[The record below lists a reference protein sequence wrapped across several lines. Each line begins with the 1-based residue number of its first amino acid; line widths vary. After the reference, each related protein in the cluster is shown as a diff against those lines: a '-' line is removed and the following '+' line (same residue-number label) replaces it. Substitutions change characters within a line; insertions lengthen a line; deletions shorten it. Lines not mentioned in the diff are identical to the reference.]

1 MKKKKVVISA
11 VAVVAVVG
19 ITVGIILAVKSK
31 GKEKTVYE
39 EKQKTESQSV
49 QIEDLS
55 EPENKKEDVLE
66 IEDDGTGLKP
76 DESVVSEVQNNT
88 GVKAE
93 APAKAKQPEK
103 AEDAAQPVAPN
114 NNNNN
119 DYVQMADPNTG
130 ISYDGKSPIIYTYED
145 GSKGTEKK
153 KGASYEVIPG
163 LIRYYYP
170 PDEIPWDGTCSHCGK
185 VAGDG
190 LNGTCV
196 RWLMGDMTC
205 PNCGTFVK
213 KGECHTCK

>member
-1 MKKKKVVISA
+1 MKKKVVISVIAA
-11 VAVVAVVG
+11 VLVVG
-19 ITVGIILAVKSK
+19 ITVGVIIAVKP
-31 GKEKTVYE
+31 KEKDKPTT
-39 EKQKTESQSV
+39 KQVAETQSQTV
-49 QIEDLS
+49 QIDNVS
-55 EPENKKEDVLE
+55 DTDSKEDNGLK

-93 APAKAKQPEK
+93 TPAKAKQPEK
-103 AEDAAQPVAPN
+103 AEDAAQPVAPS
-114 NNNNN
+114 NNN

-170 PDEIPWDGTCSHCGK
+170 PDEVPWDGTCSHCGK

-213 KGECHTCK
+213 NGECHTCK

>member
-1 MKKKKVVISA
+1 MKKKKVVISVIAA
-11 VAVVAVVG
+11 VLVVG
-19 ITVGIILAVKSK
+19 ITVGVIIAVKPKEK
-31 GKEKTVYE
+31 GKPATKKVAET
-39 EKQKTESQSV
+39 QSQTV
-49 QIEDLS
+49 QIDNVS
-55 EPENKKEDVLE
+55 DTDSKEDNGLK

-88 GVKAE
+88 GKKAE
-93 APAKAKQPEK
+93 TPTKAKQPEK
-103 AEDAAQPVAPN
+103 AEDAAQPITPKSN
-114 NNNNN
+114 NG
-119 DYVQMADPNTG
+119 YVQDADPNTG
-130 ISYDGKSPIIYTYED
+130 ISWDGKSPIIYTYED

-153 KGASYEVIPG
+153 KGASYEVEPG

-170 PDEIPWDGTCSHCGK
+170 PDEVPWDGTCSHCGK

-213 KGECHTCK
+213 NGECHTCK

>member
-1 MKKKKVVISA
+1 MKKKKVVISVIAA
-11 VAVVAVVG
+11 VLVVG
-19 ITVGIILAVKSK
+19 ITVGVIIAVKPKEK
-31 GKEKTVYE
+31 GKPATKKVAET
-39 EKQKTESQSV
+39 QAQTV
-49 QIEDLS
+49 QIDNVS
-55 EPENKKEDVLE
+55 DTDSKEDNGLK

-88 GVKAE
+88 GKKAE

-103 AEDAAQPVAPN
+103 AEDAAQPVAPS
-114 NNNNN
+114 NNN

-170 PDEIPWDGTCSHCGK
+170 PDEVPWDGTCSHCGK
-185 VAGDG
+185 TAGDG

-213 KGECHTCK
+213 NGECHTCK